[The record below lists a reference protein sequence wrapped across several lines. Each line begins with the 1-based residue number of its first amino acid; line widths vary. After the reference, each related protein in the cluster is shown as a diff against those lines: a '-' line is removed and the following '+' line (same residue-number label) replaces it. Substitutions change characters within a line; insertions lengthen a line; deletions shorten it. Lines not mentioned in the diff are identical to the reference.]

1 MSDELFCPN
10 CGKFGIMV
18 LNGNV
23 QCVTNY
29 FKSNCGWN
37 QPIGTTPE
45 SVKEEEEK
53 AKIEAEKAKKEAEEA
68 AKIMEK
74 KLGKDPLFRIGEY
87 LESSMRNEFERD
99 GDYHIY
105 LIELEE
111 PRFRTSCTFPNLE
124 FPLHTDFDSSKGY
137 VWIGISNIEV
147 EEDFRRLVREN
158 SSALGI
164 RVMLEHKI
172 SPNFDTCGKPLTEK
186 FGFTG
191 IETIEN
197 TYFLQV
203 WLGWALYKAGYWVWL
218 GSNPQL
224 PALKQF
230 KRAAAHQTFQEFTD
244 TITAW
249 KKANKGWDDTESPNF
264 EEDLISLNNVL
275 AKGKDESRQKR
286 IMTAIRFF
294 FRDVSNS
301 PFRSVGNN
309 SLNHKTLR
317 TLAMDNIGSRPFL

>member
-23 QCVTNY
+23 RCVTNNT
-29 FKSNCGWN
+29 KISCGWD

-45 SVKEEEEK
+45 SLREEEK
-53 AKIEAEKAKKEAEEA
+53 KEKKEKIKAEEVT
-68 AKIMEK
+68 KIMEK
-74 KLGKDPLFRIGEY
+74 KIGKDPLFRIGDY
-87 LESSMRNEFERD
+87 LEDRMRKEFESG

-111 PRFRTSCTFPNLE
+111 PRFRTSCTFPDLE
-124 FPLHTDFDSSKGY
+124 FPLHTDFDSPKGY
-137 VWIGISNIEV
+137 VWIGITNIEV

-158 SSALGI
+158 SSSLEI
-164 RVMLEHKI
+164 RVMLDHKI
-172 SPNFDTCGKPLTEK
+172 SPNFDTCGKPMTEK

-230 KRAAAHQTFQEFTD
+230 KRAAAP
-244 TITAW
+244 
-249 KKANKGWDDTESPNF
+249 KKP
-264 EEDLISLNNVL
+264 ISL
-275 AKGKDESRQKR
+275 KK
-286 IMTAIRFF
+286 
-294 FRDVSNS
+294 
-301 PFRSVGNN
+301 
-309 SLNHKTLR
+309 
-317 TLAMDNIGSRPFL
+317 LAMEKIGSRPFL